1 MKKITLKISTFFLLT
16 LFALQVYSQAACP
29 EVWTVNGT
37 YKISTCGLTPELYMT
52 INGATGL
59 LEWATELP
67 GADPTQ
73 VWTITDHRTPANTG
87 LMEITANIPGVGNF
101 TMAVDDISA
110 HPAYTLIAR
119 VGDPVSVSAGD
130 WSGKDQFQRRRTSGF
145 GGPGN
150 DALFLQTTAGTNS
163 RYGVIPSAAGDPVQ
177 FDGGGIDSL
186 RFVLVAALSNNNFD
200 ASSISITNPVKNQ
213 LNIKGLTDNVNKV
226 SIFSLLGQ
234 EVLSRKVDAKS
245 SLSINVSTLSK
256 GMYIVELSGNSGKFT
271 KKIIKG

>member
-1 MKKITLKISTFFLLT
+1 MKKITLKISAFFLLT
-16 LFALQVYSQAACP
+16 LFALQVKAQACP

-52 INGATGL
+52 INGGTGA
-59 LEWATELP
+59 LEWAAEIP

-73 VWTITDHRTPANTG
+73 VWTITDHRTPAGPG

-119 VGDPVSVSAGD
+119 PGDPVSGAGTGD
-130 WSGKDQFQRRRTSGF
+130 WSGKDQFQRRRTAGF

-150 DALFLQTTAGTNS
+150 DALFLQTASGTNS

-186 RFVLVAALSNNNFD
+186 RFFLVAALSNNNFD

-213 LNIKGLTDNVNKV
+213 LNINGLTDRVNKV

-234 EVLSRKVDAKS
+234 EVLSRKVDTQS
-245 SLSINVSTLSK
+245 SINMDVSTLSK
-256 GMYIVELSGNSGKFT
+256 GMYIVELSGDSGKFT
-271 KKIIKG
+271 KKIIKQ